1 MIEARELVKYYG
13 TRLAVDRVSFT
24 AKRGEILGLL
34 GPNGAGKSTVMR
46 MLTGFL
52 APSAGEAV
60 LAGHPL
66 ATESLAARAL
76 LGYLP
81 ENAGLYTELRVDEY
95 LDYRAAMKQV
105 VPNER
110 PRAIQRAL
118 LACGLIESRRR
129 ILGQLS
135 KGFRQRVSLAAC
147 LLHDPQVLI
156 LDEPSVGLDPNQ
168 VAEMRKLIRELG
180 RDHTVL
186 FSTHVLSEAEA
197 VCDRVVI
204 LDRGRLLAEGTPA
217 ELAARFVAR
226 ALKLEVVGD
235 AERALAAAQS
245 LAGATV
251 ELVTREPT
259 VRLRVVLANAA
270 TPDERAAL
278 ARALAAAGLLLIGLE
293 SERTSLE
300 EVFARVTHDGVA
312 LATADAGAAEPAAA
326 GVAAP

>member
-1 MIEARELVKYYG
+1 MIEAKELVKHYG
-13 TRLAVDRVSFT
+13 TRLAVDRVSFA
-24 AKRGEILGLL
+24 AKRGEVLGLL

-46 MLTGFL
+46 MLTGYL
-52 APSAGEAV
+52 APDAGAAV

-66 ATESLAARAL
+66 ATASIAARAA

-95 LDYRAAMKQV
+95 LDYRAAVKLV
-105 VPNER
+105 APTER
-110 PRAIQRAL
+110 PRAVQRAL
-118 LACGLIESRRR
+118 LACGLTESRRR

-135 KGFRQRVSLAAC
+135 KGYRQRVSLAAC

-168 VAEMRKLIRELG
+168 AAEMRRLIRELG

-204 LDRGRLLAEGTPA
+204 LDHGRLLAEGTPA

-226 ALKLEVVGD
+226 VLRVEVVGEP
-235 AERALAAAQS
+235 ERALAAARS
-245 LAGATV
+245 LAGVTV
-251 ELVTREPT
+251 ELVEREP
-259 VRLRVVLANAA
+259 VVKLRVVLAAA
-270 TPDERAAL
+270 ASAEERAAL
-278 ARALAAAGLLLIGLE
+278 ARALADAGLLVIGLE
-293 SERTSLE
+293 VERTTLE
-300 EVFARVTHDGVA
+300 EVFARVTHDRPE
-312 LATADAGAAEPAAA
+312 GAAAA
-326 GVAAP
+326 